1 MSPETVISA
10 RCPQCGEVD
19 LSPEQ
24 MWVVLAEPV
33 DRSHYGFR
41 CPQCATSSRHPA
53 DLGTLA
59 LLAGLV
65 PVETMLVPLEALEEP
80 TGPALTSDD
89 LIDLMVALENL
100 ESPDPVCR
108 VS

>member
-1 MSPETVISA
+1 MSPETVISTS
-10 RCPQCGEVD
+10 CPQCGEVD

-33 DRSHYGFR
+33 ERSHYAFR
-41 CPQCATSSRHPA
+41 CPRCGGSSRHVA

-65 PVETMLVPLEALEEP
+65 PVETMVVPLEALEES

-89 LIDLMVALENL
+89 LIDLMVALE
-100 ESPDPVCR
+100 SRDPVCETC
-108 VS
+108 

>member
-1 MSPETVISA
+1 MSPDTVISTS
-10 RCPQCGEVD
+10 CPQCGEVD

-41 CPQCATSSRHPA
+41 CPGCATSSLHPA
-53 DLGTLA
+53 DVATLA

-65 PVETMLVPLEALEEP
+65 PVETMLVPLEALEEAS
-80 TGPALTSDD
+80 GPALTSDD
-89 LIDLMVALENL
+89 LIDLMVALESHDL
-100 ESPDPVCR
+100 VCETC
-108 VS
+108 